1 MFEITHSNFHL
12 KHLPTF
18 LFLFASTLSKFFFA
32 HWKASSLLLYT
43 YSTGISKPYPALR
56 LILPP
61 VTSTL
66 IVWFGKEINLLNVE
80 EYKNGTWPTKRD
92 LVWLKCII
100 ATAFSSCIVLSSRL
114 ERSPYMYGNREHKSC
129 VSEPRSCCQ
138 SRWEFQKGFPFCLVD
153 HWSSLH
159 FCNSSSW
166 IYFWIKLNNSNRKV
180 RTEIF

>member
-32 HWKASSLLLYT
+32 HWRASSLLLST
-43 YSTGISKPYPALR
+43 YSKPDPALR
-56 LILPP
+56 LILTP
-61 VTSTL
+61 VTCTST
-66 IVWFGKEINLLNVE
+66 VWFGKEINFLNVE
-80 EYKNGTWPTKRD
+80 EYKNGTWPTKRG

-100 ATAFSSCIVLSSRL
+100 ATAFLSCIVLSSHL
-114 ERSPYMYGNREHKSC
+114 QWSPYMYGNRKHKSC

-138 SRWEFQKGFPFCLVD
+138 SGWEFQKGFPFCLVD

-159 FCNSSSW
+159 FWNSSSW
-166 IYFWIKLNNSNRKV
+166 IDSWIKLNNSNRKV